1 MKYISGM
8 ASETE
13 TRCASVHEWSAWF
26 KTAGHAM
33 SFPVIFLR
41 VCGFDRVFL
50 GTIKGKNKMCNMV
63 G

>member
-33 SFPVIFLR
+33 SFPVIFFKT
-41 VCGFDRVFL
+41 VVFTEYF
-50 GTIKGKNKMCNMV
+50 GYN
-63 G
+63 